1 MSSRTLVQPETK
13 ASQTRSRLPIF
24 ILCWLCLLAD
34 GYDLL
39 AYGATLP
46 SLIGRPPFSLTLA
59 QGGQIASLAL
69 VGMLV
74 GCTGAGMLTDRLGRR
89 RIFIASVTTFSVA
102 MLLASVAPTVELFVA
117 FRVLTC
123 LGVGGLLPTAIALAS
138 EFAAPERRSRT
149 LGLVLTG
156 PPCGMVLAA
165 LVSSLVVP
173 NHGFRPVYAS
183 AGLILIL
190 VPLLVKFLPESP
202 AFLAVRGHTEQA
214 AVVRS
219 TYGLPALPAGDAA
232 VGRSPLSAV
241 VRDGNLVPTLLIWA
255 TKVFGLLTVFG
266 LTTWLPQVMATSG
279 YGLGSSIAFLLVY
292 SLGGVVGTVVASSIA
307 ERMGPKPLV
316 IVGYLAAA
324 GALLCISQR
333 PETVLLVLLVLI
345 TGFGGFGTQ
354 NVLNDFIARFY
365 PTANRASGLGWALG
379 IGALGSI
386 AGPSFGAAVVD
397 TTSPLTTTA
406 TAFAIT
412 AVIGAVM
419 MICTPRKAPSLVA
432 QEKAAAADLVSDKA
446 GAGQVVR

>member
-1 MSSRTLVQPETK
+1 MSSQISTPSRPNTSPP
-13 ASQTRSRLPIF
+13 RSRMPIF

-59 QGGQIASLAL
+59 QGGQIGSLAL

-102 MLLASVAPTVELFVA
+102 MLLASAAPTIELFVV

-123 LGVGGLLPTAIALAS
+123 VGVGGLLPTAVALTS

-165 LVSSLVVP
+165 FVSSLVVP
-173 NHGFRPVYAS
+173 TYGFRPVYAA
-183 AGLILIL
+183 AGLALLL
-190 VPLLVKFLPESP
+190 VPLLLKFLPESP
-202 AFLAVRGHTEQA
+202 AYLAVRGATEPA

-241 VRDGNLVPTLLIWA
+241 VRDGNVVPTLLIWA

-279 YGLGSSIAFLLVY
+279 FGLGSSIAFLLVY
-292 SLGGVVGTVVASSIA
+292 SLGGVVGTIVASSIA
-307 ERMGPKPLV
+307 ERIGPKPLV

-324 GALLCISQR
+324 GALLCIGQR
-333 PETVLLVLLVLI
+333 PATILLALLVLI
-345 TGFGGFGTQ
+345 AGFGGFGTQ

-379 IGALGSI
+379 IGAFGSI

-397 TTSPLTTTA
+397 TGSPLVTTT

-412 AVIGAVM
+412 AVIGAVF

-432 QEKAAAADLVSDKA
+432 QEKAVAAGLVTDQPV
-446 GAGQVVR
+446 AGQVIR